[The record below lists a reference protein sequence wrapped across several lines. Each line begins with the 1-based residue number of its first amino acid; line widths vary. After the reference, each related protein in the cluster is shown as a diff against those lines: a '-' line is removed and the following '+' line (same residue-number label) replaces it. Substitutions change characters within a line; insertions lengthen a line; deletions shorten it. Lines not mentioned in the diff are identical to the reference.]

1 MAVNEAV
8 PPRKRQHES
17 CPQLYDLPNVSKQ
30 AITMFYADSI
40 KKDTP
45 KLLFSN
51 VRSLCHQSDLPCSL
65 ENSISQARTAR
76 LYTYNET
83 QSILVSSIDTHQVQL
98 LKYSTA
104 QSTAQSIFIL
114 VVIYLGKWQT
124 GKNFLFGSQL
134 QVIFNRQTQEKN
146 VVLVQYKGILCTSF

>member
-1 MAVNEAV
+1 MASTIRFAKCIETGHNNVL
-8 PPRKRQHES
+8 RRQH
-17 CPQLYDLPNVSKQ
+17 
-30 AITMFYADSI
+30 

-76 LYTYNET
+76 LYTYSES

-104 QSTAQSIFIL
+104 HNTAQSIFIL
-114 VVIYLGKWQT
+114 MTILVYLGKRQT
-124 GKNFLFGSQL
+124 GKSFLFGRPLFTSD
-134 QVIFNRQTQEKN
+134 INRQTK
-146 VVLVQYKGILCTSF
+146 KMCSTSTI